1 MDDVHFGILES
12 CNGLLYLLDDY
23 RKHVI
28 GNTILGNCQNPQVL
42 LWLYYKFSTD
52 DYGGLFGKKFT
63 DNDSKESTFE
73 FLYIRNG
80 HLEKDWKRLMQF
92 INHLEDQESFEM
104 VGKP

>member
-80 HLEKDWKRLMQF
+80 HLEKDWKRLM
-92 INHLEDQESFEM
+92 
-104 VGKP
+104 